1 MKNRKFRR
9 VRAFMGGL
17 LLLTIISCA
26 GRVTIEMDEKVPPT
40 FAFKRNS
47 DHVYFIPI
55 FSVSEVDPENLN
67 IPLSKPEREN
77 KIIWQIEPPTGPAR
91 EIENLPPITYGV
103 VPRGFSQIIP
113 ATGTPPPLENGKTY
127 EAGGPAVMVPKGF
140 LRFTI
145 RDGKAIRVSVR
156 STHLSR
162 RQVFA
167 LRAPSKCNRKSAM
180 PYDS

>member
-1 MKNRKFRR
+1 MPGTLQEILFVENRRFKR
-9 VRAFMGGL
+9 VRPLMIGL
-17 LLLTIISCA
+17 LLLTIISCS

-67 IPLSKPEREN
+67 VPLSKQEKEN

-103 VPRGFSQIIP
+103 VPRGFSQIVP
-113 ATGTPPPLENGKTY
+113 ATGTPPPLENSKTY
-127 EAGGPAVMVPKGF
+127 EAGGPTVMVPKGL

-145 RDGKAIRVSVR
+145 RDRKAIRVPVPGQD
-156 STHLSR
+156 L
-162 RQVFA
+162 
-167 LRAPSKCNRKSAM
+167 
-180 PYDS
+180 

>member
-1 MKNRKFRR
+1 MI
-9 VRAFMGGL
+9 GL
-17 LLLTIISCA
+17 LLLTIISCS

-67 IPLSKPEREN
+67 VPLSKQEKEN

-103 VPRGFSQIIP
+103 VPRGFSQIVP
-113 ATGTPPPLENGKTY
+113 ATGTPPPLENSKTY
-127 EAGGPAVMVPKGF
+127 EAGGPTVMVPKGL

-145 RDGKAIRVSVR
+145 RDRKAIRVPVPGQD
-156 STHLSR
+156 L
-162 RQVFA
+162 
-167 LRAPSKCNRKSAM
+167 
-180 PYDS
+180 

>member
-1 MKNRKFRR
+1 MPGTLQEILFVENRRFKR
-9 VRAFMGGL
+9 VRPLMIGL
-17 LLLTIISCA
+17 LLLAIISCS

-67 IPLSKPEREN
+67 VPLSKQEKEN

-103 VPRGFSQIIP
+103 VPRGFSQIVP
-113 ATGTPPPLENGKTY
+113 ATGTPPPLENSKTY
-127 EAGGPAVMVPKGF
+127 EAGGPTVMVPKGL

-145 RDGKAIRVSVR
+145 RDRKAIRVPVPGQD
-156 STHLSR
+156 L
-162 RQVFA
+162 
-167 LRAPSKCNRKSAM
+167 
-180 PYDS
+180 